1 MLFLIILK
9 ALRNG
14 PEKEKEWKFIK
25 EVMCEKNEWKGL
37 IEKLK
42 KDFGLV
48 VFIIVL
54 FLDFAKRKREI
65 IEILL

>member
-1 MLFLIILK
+1 
-9 ALRNG
+9 
-14 PEKEKEWKFIK
+14 
-25 EVMCEKNEWKGL
+25 MCEKNEWKGL

-42 KDFGLV
+42 KDSGLV

-54 FLDFAKRKREI
+54 FLDFAKTKREI